1 MTDEQSDHKLFSHIL
16 LSSFG
21 CYEYAENMNSNSKNK
36 TTLLR
41 YESCYLKKYNFDVLV
56 LLLDG
61 PR

>member
-16 LSSFG
+16 LSRFG
-21 CYEYAENMNSNSKNK
+21 CYEYAEYMNNNSKNK